1 MSMDDLSLGIAHT
14 QDSRSMSFNDQELTQ
29 MAKEILNDLHGTDP
43 VHHLWGNPRI
53 TKLPSFHSFALSPT
67 APSSV
72 QSPMSHDKTSSAPS
86 FNSELIHN
94 ISNLKCATPS
104 TSLSP
109 HEPYDSW
116 RLLIPDIPI
125 ISTSKSSPVPRAHIA
140 PRPLHKSKRNKVC
153 KIPDFM
159 DKAEA
164 KVDSNESKDAMQK
177 IIKPNEKQL
186 HGKSHNDLH
195 GYKRRSVPGPK
206 RHKRRRP
213 PPPMTKRHRQI
224 RQSVPANSSRM
235 KKLKHRQ
242 KQRSL
247 PDTKGDAYKS
257 LKNRY
262 HRHLPPP
269 ISVMNKDMSPASQSH
284 SNLRANVYRQ
294 QHMETRTRKSRSV
307 PPCNSPLVEEYMVE
321 GDNAEFVFVS
331 SMLCDVLD

>member
-159 DKAEA
+159 DKED
-164 KVDSNESKDAMQK
+164 VMQK
-177 IIKPNEKQL
+177 TISPNNDKQL
-186 HGKSHNDLH
+186 HAKSHNDLH
-195 GYKRRSVPGPK
+195 SYNRRSAPAPKRPKRRPA
-206 RHKRRRP
+206 
-213 PPPMTKRHRQI
+213 PPPMTKRHRQ
-224 RQSVPANSSRM
+224 SVPANSSQIKNELM
-235 KKLKHRQ
+235 ELKLRQ
-242 KQRSL
+242 KRQSL
-247 PDTKGDAYKS
+247 PSAGGATYKP

-262 HRHLPPP
+262 NRDLPH
-269 ISVMNKDMSPASQSH
+269 ISLPNKDLPPASQSH
-284 SNLRANVYRQ
+284 SDLRANGYRQ
-294 QHMETRTRKSRSV
+294 LYMETHIKRARSV
-307 PPCNSPLVEEYMVE
+307 PPCNSPLVEEYLVE
-321 GDNAEFVFVS
+321 NDNDEFVFVS
-331 SMLCDVLD
+331 SM